1 MYSCVDC
8 SIRACSEKEPLK
20 IPKNCPLNDVNLNK
34 EILKEYEKQDVKEFF
49 LNSCRIEAK
58 GYCNWSRVEETIR
71 FCQSM
76 GYQKLGIAFCD
87 GLRREARILSQLLKK
102 HGFSVASVICKN
114 GRIPKED
121 IGLKKEEKVEPGNF
135 ETMCN
140 PVGQAYLLN
149 EEKTDFNIVVGLCV
163 GHDALFFRYSKAPA
177 TVLIVK
183 DRVLAHNPAGALYC
197 SEGYYEKKLN
207 INR

>member
-1 MYSCVDC
+1 
-8 SIRACSEKEPLK
+8 
-20 IPKNCPLNDVNLNK
+20 
-34 EILKEYEKQDVKEFF
+34 
-49 LNSCRIEAK
+49 
-58 GYCNWSRVEETIR
+58 
-71 FCQSM
+71 
-76 GYQKLGIAFCD
+76 
-87 GLRREARILSQLLKK
+87 
-102 HGFSVASVICKN
+102 
-114 GRIPKED
+114 